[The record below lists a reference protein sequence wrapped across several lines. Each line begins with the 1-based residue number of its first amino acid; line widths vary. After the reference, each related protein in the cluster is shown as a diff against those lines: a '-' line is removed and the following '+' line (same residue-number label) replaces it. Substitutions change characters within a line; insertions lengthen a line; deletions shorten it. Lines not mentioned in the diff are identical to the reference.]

1 MDYTKIENRISEYF
15 KMICP
20 LPYNSFEVKMGL
32 AEYLGVVLINIY
44 ISNREYDLYLK
55 KERGRGKKTV
65 SEMMNEDMSDMF
77 PYDFTIEIKTV

>member
-1 MDYTKIENRISEYF
+1 MTKLEHTISEYF

-44 ISNREYDLYLK
+44 ISNIEYDQYLK
-55 KERGRGKKTV
+55 RERGRGNKTV
-65 SEMMNEDMSDMF
+65 RETIKEDMSDMF
-77 PYDFTIEIKTV
+77 QYVFVIELKTV

>member
-1 MDYTKIENRISEYF
+1 MTKLEHTISEYF

-32 AEYLGVVLINIY
+32 AEYLGVVLINIH
-44 ISNREYDLYLK
+44 ISNREYEQYLK

-65 SEMMNEDMSDMF
+65 REMIKEDMSDMF
-77 PYDFTIEIKTV
+77 PYVFVIELKTV

>member
-1 MDYTKIENRISEYF
+1 MTKLEHTISEYF

-44 ISNREYDLYLK
+44 ISNREYEQYLK
-55 KERGRGKKTV
+55 KERGRGKRTV
-65 SEMMNEDMSDMF
+65 RETIKEDMSDMF
-77 PYDFTIEIKTV
+77 QYVFVIELKTV